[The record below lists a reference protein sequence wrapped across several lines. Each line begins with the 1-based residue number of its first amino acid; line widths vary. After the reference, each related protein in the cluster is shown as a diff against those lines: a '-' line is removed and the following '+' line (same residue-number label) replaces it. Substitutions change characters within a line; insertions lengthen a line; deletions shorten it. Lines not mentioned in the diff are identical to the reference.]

1 VTEPTPQ
8 TEHRRSAG
16 KARLVILMLGA
27 ALLGVLAAR
36 AMLAL
41 RPAEDLPMLGEVPPF
56 TLTDQTGAEF
66 SERDLAGT
74 PWIATFVYSTCPGP
88 CPRVIEKIQAAD
100 RRLSHDPRIR
110 LISVTVDPAADT
122 PEVLAIYGR
131 NRSID
136 PARWKLLTG
145 DPDAVFALV
154 RGGFK
159 LGVERDDTATPEVG
173 PVVHSLMAVLVDG
186 MRRVRGYYDTND
198 ADAMDRLVTDARRL
212 ADAGGGR

>member
-1 VTEPTPQ
+1 MRKTFASRGSP
-8 TEHRRSAG
+8 G
-16 KARLVILMLGA
+16 KARLIILVLGA
-27 ALLGVLAAR
+27 GLLGVIAAR

-41 RPAEDLPMLGEVPPF
+41 RPAEELPVLGEVPAF
-56 TLTDQTGAEF
+56 TLTDQTGTSF
-66 SERDLAGT
+66 SDRDLAGT

-100 RRLSHDPRIR
+100 QRLSHDPRIR
-110 LISVTVDPAADT
+110 LVSITVDPAADT

-131 NRSID
+131 NRTID

-159 LGVERDDTATPEVG
+159 LGVERDDTASPDVG
-173 PVVHSLMAVLVDG
+173 PVIHSLMAVLVDG
-186 MRRVRGYYDTND
+186 KRQVRGYYDTND
-198 ADAMDRLVTDARRL
+198 PDAMDRLVEGARAL
-212 ADAGGGR
+212 ADAGGAE

>member
-1 VTEPTPQ
+1 LIV
-8 TEHRRSAG
+8 
-16 KARLVILMLGA
+16 VVLGA
-27 ALLGVLAAR
+27 AILGVLAAR

-41 RPAEDLPMLGEVPPF
+41 RPAEELPVLGEVPAF
-56 TLTDQTGAEF
+56 TLIDQTGAPF
-66 SERDLAGT
+66 SDRDLEGV

-88 CPRVIEKIQAAD
+88 CPRVIEKVQAAD

-110 LISVTVDPAADT
+110 LVSVTVDPAADT

-136 PARWKLLTG
+136 PVRWKLLTG

-159 LGVERDDTATPEVG
+159 LGVERDDTASPEVG
-173 PVVHSLMAVLVDG
+173 PVIHSLMAVLVDG
-186 MRRVRGYYDTND
+186 ARKVRGYYDTND
-198 ADAMDRLVTDARRL
+198 AAAMDRLVADARTL
-212 ADAGGGR
+212 AETGDAQ

>member
-1 VTEPTPQ
+1 VNDRFVSSTRGEV
-8 TEHRRSAG
+8 AG
-16 KARLVILMLGA
+16 KARLVILLLA
-27 ALLGVLAAR
+27 AAVLGVLAAR

-41 RPAEDLPMLGEVPPF
+41 RPAEDLPVLGEVPPF
-56 TLTDQTGAEF
+56 TLTDQTGATF
-66 SERDLAGT
+66 SNTDLAGV

-110 LISVTVDPAADT
+110 LVSVTVDPGADT
-122 PEVLAIYGR
+122 PEVLAVYGR

-145 DPDAVFALV
+145 DPDTVFALV

-159 LGVERDDTATPEVG
+159 LGVERNDTASPDVG
-173 PVVHSLMAVLVDG
+173 LVIHSLMAVLVDG
-186 MRRVRGYYDTND
+186 KRQVRGYYDTDD
-198 ADAMDRLVTDARRL
+198 AEAMDRLVADARAL
-212 ADAGGGR
+212 ADAGGS

>member
-1 VTEPTPQ
+1 M
-8 TEHRRSAG
+8 RDAG
-16 KARLVILMLGA
+16 KARLILLLLAA

-36 AMLAL
+36 AMIAL
-41 RPAEDLPMLGEVPPF
+41 RPAEELPVLGEVPSF
-56 TLTDQTGAEF
+56 VLTDQNGAAF
-66 SERDLAGT
+66 SDADLAGI

-110 LISVTVDPAADT
+110 LVSVTVDPAADT
-122 PEVLAIYGR
+122 PEVLAVYGH

-159 LGVERDDTATPEVG
+159 LGVERDESAGPDVG
-173 PVVHSLMAVLVDG
+173 PVIHSLMAVLVDG
-186 MRRVRGYYDTND
+186 KRRVRGYYDTDD
-198 ADAMDRLVTDARRL
+198 ADAMDRLVADARAL
-212 ADAGGGR
+212 ADAGGS